1 MRGKDIILVVLAIVG
16 FAAAVII
23 NAALSSGETEQPTI
37 VIKASQTEPP
47 TEIITTESVTETPHL
62 DLNSASQEELMLL
75 PGIAEALA
83 AKIVSYRERSG
94 GFRNIEELLNVDGI
108 GEKIFD
114 SVREYVYVID
124 PVYDPTEPTVPPA
137 TTAIHKEKTT
147 KVQPEVPEEEF
158 PAEPLPEE
166 PEPEP
171 ETEEPTLTI
180 DDISPIDLNTAEEW
194 QLLLLP
200 YVDEAIAGEI
210 LDLRQRIGR
219 FSHVYELLYVESLEQ
234 WQVAEIIEYLEVT
247 P

>member
-37 VIKASQTEPP
+37 VIKATQTEPP
-47 TEIITTESVTETPHL
+47 TESITTESVTETPHL

-94 GFRNIEELLNVDGI
+94 GFRNIEELLNVAGI

-137 TTAIHKEKTT
+137 TTSIHKEKTA

-158 PAEPLPEE
+158 PAEPPPEE
-166 PEPEP
+166 SEPEP